1 LRPAGV
7 PHGIHTFV
15 PSRRWTTVSPD
26 LNRPIIALGWSIM
39 TSGSAALAS
48 IVKAN
53 DIRGRVPDQLD
64 ATVASALG
72 AAFAT
77 LVALP
82 QTATLLVGRDMRAH
96 STMLCAAFVEGAI
109 SRGAHVIDLG
119 LASTDEVYFASGHL
133 DLPAAIF
140 TPSHNPAD
148 YGGIKLTGRSAAPMG
163 LESGLAEVSA
173 LAGKLLDD
181 DPTALAQSPRADPHG
196 TVETRDVLHDY
207 ATYLR
212 SLVDLSGIRVL
223 TVVADAGNG
232 MAGMTAPAVFAGTPI
247 TVVPLFFELDGTFP
261 NHDANPLVPANL
273 VDLQRAVLE
282 HGADAGLAFDGDADR
297 CFLVDANGAVVT
309 PSAITALIAT
319 RELARH
325 PGAGIIHN
333 LITSRAVPEIVT
345 EHGGTPIRTRVGHSF
360 IKAVMARTGAVF
372 GGEHSGHYYFRD
384 FWGADSGMLA
394 ALHVLAALGEDG
406 VTDLATLARSFS
418 RYQASGELNSTVT
431 DPPAALVRIRALV
444 PDLATLTGVDVDEI
458 VVDDLDGLTLT
469 APAWWL
475 NVRPSN
481 TEPVVRL
488 NVEATDA
495 PMMAALRDRALAAI
509 TSNEETAP

>member
-1 LRPAGV
+1 V
-7 PHGIHTFV
+7 
-15 PSRRWTTVSPD
+15 
-26 LNRPIIALGWSIM
+26 
-39 TSGSAALAS
+39 TSGSATLAS

-64 ATVASALG
+64 ATVAHAFG

-77 LVALP
+77 LVPDP
-82 QTATLLVGRDMRAH
+82 QTGTLVVARDMREH

-109 SRGAHVIDLG
+109 SRGVRVIDLG
-119 LASTDEVYFASGHL
+119 LASTDEAYFASGQL
-133 DLPAAIF
+133 GLPGAIF

-148 YGGIKLTGRSAAPMG
+148 YGGIKLMGPSAAPMG
-163 LESGLAEVSA
+163 LESGLADVAALAGGLLDGDPSA
-173 LAGKLLDD
+173 LARS
-181 DPTALAQSPRADPHG
+181 PQSDRPG
-196 TVETRDVLHDY
+196 TVENRDVLEDY
-207 ATYLR
+207 AAYLR
-212 SLVDLSGIRVL
+212 SLVDLSGIRPL

-232 MAGMTAPAVFAGTPI
+232 MAGLTARAVFAGTAI
-247 TVVPLFFELDGTFP
+247 TVIPLFFELDGTFP
-261 NHDANPLVPANL
+261 HHDANPLVPENL
-273 VDLQRAVLE
+273 LDLQRAVVE

-297 CFLVDANGAVVT
+297 CFLVDAAGAVVP

-333 LITSRAVPEIVT
+333 LITSRAVPEIVL

-360 IKAVMARTGAVF
+360 IKAVMARSGAVF
-372 GGEHSGHYYFRD
+372 GGEHSGHYYFRE

-394 ALHVLAALGEDG
+394 ALHVLAALGETD
-406 VTDLATLARSFS
+406 TDLASLAGSFT
-418 RYQASGELNSTVT
+418 RYVASGELNRTVA
-431 DPPAALVRIRALV
+431 DPPAALTRIRALV
-444 PDLATLTGVDVDEI
+444 TDLATLTGVGADEI
-458 VVDDLDGLTLT
+458 VVDDLDGLSLT
-469 APAWWL
+469 APRWWV

-488 NVEATDA
+488 NAEAADA
-495 PMMAALRDRALAAI
+495 QMMAALRDRALAAI

>member
-1 LRPAGV
+1 
-7 PHGIHTFV
+7 
-15 PSRRWTTVSPD
+15 
-26 LNRPIIALGWSIM
+26 M
-39 TSGSAALAS
+39 TSASAPLAS
-48 IVKAN
+48 IVKAY
-53 DIRGRVPDQLD
+53 DIRGLVPDQLD
-64 ATVASALG
+64 ATVAHAFG

-82 QTATLLVGRDMRAH
+82 QTGTLVVGRDMRAH
-96 STMLCAAFVEGAI
+96 STMLCAAFVDGAV

-133 DLPAAIF
+133 DLPGAIF

-163 LESGLAEVSA
+163 LESGLAEVAA
-173 LAGKLLDD
+173 LAGGLLDEN
-181 DPTALAQSPRADPHG
+181 PIALAGSPLADPPG
-196 TVETRDVLHDY
+196 SVEGRDVLDDY
-207 ATYLR
+207 AAYLR
-212 SLVDLSGIRVL
+212 SLVDLSAIRPL

-273 VDLQRAVLE
+273 VDLQRAVVE

-297 CFLVDANGAVVT
+297 CFLVDANGAVVP

-333 LITSRAVPEIVT
+333 LITSRAVPEIVA
-345 EHGGTPIRTRVGHSF
+345 EYGGTPIRTRVGHSF
-360 IKAVMARTGAVF
+360 IKAVMAQTGAVF
-372 GGEHSGHYYFRD
+372 GGEHSGHYYFRE

-406 VTDLATLARSFS
+406 VSDLATLAGSFS
-418 RYQASGELNSTVT
+418 RYAASGELNSTVA
-431 DPPAALVRIRALV
+431 DPPAALERVRALV
-444 PDLATLTGVDVDEI
+444 ADLATLTGVRADEI
-458 VVDDLDGLTLT
+458 VVDDLDGLSLT
-469 APAWWL
+469 APPWWV

-488 NVEATDA
+488 NVEAADA

-509 TSNEETAP
+509 TSNEETTP